1 MKPGLGRLL
10 VRLTVGTIF
19 VEHGT
24 QKLFGWFGGPGPTAA
39 GEHFESLG
47 LRPGRANAILA
58 GSTEVAG
65 GLLLGAGLVTPA
77 AAAGLAGVMISALR
91 TTSWATGIRLG
102 TGDYEVLL
110 GAVALALA
118 DEGPGP
124 LSLDSA
130 RGRERK
136 GPGWA
141 VAALAAGT
149 IASAMALRIARS
161 SSVMSASTW
170 QEENPAPEA
179 RQYAESI
186 ADGEL
191 VPSA

>member
-10 VRLTVGTIF
+10 VRITVGTIF

-102 TGDYEVLL
+102 HRARPEI
-110 GAVALALA
+110 AHS
-118 DEGPGP
+118 PGTP
-124 LSLDSA
+124 A
-130 RGRERK
+130 R
-136 GPGWA
+136 PSC
-141 VAALAAGT
+141 T
-149 IASAMALRIARS
+149 TYSP
-161 SSVMSASTW
+161 T
-170 QEENPAPEA
+170 
-179 RQYAESI
+179 
-186 ADGEL
+186 
-191 VPSA
+191 VPSIISRITSA